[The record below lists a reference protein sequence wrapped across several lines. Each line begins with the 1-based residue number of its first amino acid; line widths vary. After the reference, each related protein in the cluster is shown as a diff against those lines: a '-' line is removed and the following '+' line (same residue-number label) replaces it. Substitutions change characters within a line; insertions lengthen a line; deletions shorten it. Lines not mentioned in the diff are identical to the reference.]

1 MPGEAIPHNRSCTS
15 GDGRGLSFCGL
26 YAFYLKTPS
35 GDGMH
40 RWDKESDEE
49 EKTIKA
55 REASVPGLSCAPGRI
70 RTCDLQSRSLT
81 LYPTELR
88 ALNGR
93 SIAHSVSKVKRCF
106 LNSANQY
113 FRRSFRNKPRQ
124 YRHSR
129 RIVFQYSSSRKIGLV
144 QAVFPCASITSARM

>member
-81 LYPTELR
+81 LYPTELQ
-88 ALNGR
+88 
-93 SIAHSVSKVKRCF
+93 AHQPQQSLTHGPGKV
-106 LNSANQY
+106 N
-113 FRRSFRNKPRQ
+113 RRFASCPRQ
-124 YRHSR
+124 EWITKMRSYAWTGRGKND
-129 RIVFQYSSSRKIGLV
+129 RKKRNWSEKP
-144 QAVFPCASITSARM
+144 AD